1 MQYLQFSLTRV
12 ATGLVVA
19 IVVSVPCAML
29 IFFNGGD
36 VRPVVEFAVC
46 LGIGAALSM
55 IVPELIGARRLQ
67 VSLRRPLWTYWTKL
81 KSVFFTPRRF
91 QFSVQSGL
99 IYLTVFCCWF
109 GFCVN
114 RLHQVRAAAAEI
126 VKSGGRVSYQ
136 SREPFLRVRSVGI
149 ARQGGPW
156 DDDTIRRL
164 FPHIR
169 VLNPRRIVVGT
180 LASKTIVTAIKDEF
194 PAVELYVHGKG
205 SD

>member
-1 MQYLQFSLTRV
+1 MQHVQFSLTRV
-12 ATGLVVA
+12 GIGLVIAV
-19 IVVSVPCAML
+19 VVSLPCAML

-55 IVPELIGARRLQ
+55 VVPELLRAWRRQ
-67 VSLRRPLWTYWTKL
+67 TSLRRPLRTYWTTA
-81 KSVFFTPRRF
+81 KSVLFTPRRF

-99 IYLTVFCCWF
+99 IYLTVVCCWL
-109 GFCVN
+109 GFCVD
-114 RLHQVRAAAAEI
+114 RLHQTRAAAAEI

-136 SREPFLRVRSVGI
+136 SREPFLRVRAVSI

-156 DDDTIRRL
+156 DDDAIRRL
-164 FPHIR
+164 FPHIH

-180 LASKTIVTAIKDEF
+180 LASKTIVADIEAEF
-194 PAVELYVHGKG
+194 PAVEVFFHGRG
-205 SD
+205 GD